1 MSTRRRLLRTGL
13 RLAAT
18 AALLFAILQFVS
30 FDEVLSVVGSARHGW
45 LLAAVPLVL
54 LGPVLS
60 AARLGVLLAAQGAKL
75 SLWQI
80 VRINFATGFW
90 KLFLPGTLAGGPI
103 RWLKLSRAGGGTVEP
118 IAAIVYSRIAY
129 MGGMALLGVLFVALE
144 APGGTT
150 HLALVSL
157 LLFVG
162 LMVALAALLAR
173 ADRWKLLRR
182 LPGGEDAFPHR
193 LIAAVSRHRQLSGR
207 DRIRVVV
214 FALAEN
220 LAGTLVIFFLAL
232 ALQLRLSFITLG
244 WVRAIVYLI
253 TSLSITISGLGV
265 REGGL
270 MVALEPYGVPGSRAV
285 ALSLLVLG
293 ASVLIAGVGGVL
305 ELKALVAVA
314 QAKARGEAES
324 V

>member
-1 MSTRRRLLRTGL
+1 MSVKRRLLRTGL
-13 RLAAT
+13 RLAVT
-18 AALLFAILQFVS
+18 GALLFAVLQFVS
-30 FDEVLSVVGSARHGW
+30 FGEVLSVVRSAHPGW
-45 LLAAVPLVL
+45 LAAAVPLVL

-60 AARLGVLLAAQGAKL
+60 AARLGVLLGAQGSTL
-75 SLWQI
+75 SLSQI

-90 KLFLPGTLAGGPI
+90 KLFVPGTLAAGPI

-129 MGGMALLGVLFVALE
+129 MGGMALLGALFVAME

-150 HLALVSL
+150 GLALVSL

-162 LMVALAALLAR
+162 LMVALATLASR

-182 LPGGEDAFPHR
+182 LPGGEDGFLQR
-193 LIAAVSRHRQLSGR
+193 LIAAAARHRQLSGR
-207 DRIRVVV
+207 DRARVVG

-232 ALQLRLSFITLG
+232 ALQLPLSFITLG
-244 WVRAIVYLI
+244 WVRAIVYLL

-270 MVALEPYGVPGSRAV
+270 MVALEPYGVPGSQAV

-293 ASVLIAGVGGVL
+293 ASVLIACVGGVL
-305 ELKALVAVA
+305 ELKALLVVG
-314 QAKARGEAES
+314 QAKHRREADVS
-324 V
+324 